1 MPARIIN
8 PYSLIIVMETLQT
21 TFADFRNYI
30 RRPQYSEPLADQP
43 GNQLTMTTRR
53 FLAGYPL
60 VLGVLLITTG
70 NILLGLFTAGEI
82 IFRPLLDRY
91 SSSTGILLSAL
102 LIAVTLEEAVFRA
115 ILRLTPNRL
124 RNLLALA
131 LWIPIGYYYYRLK
144 GMSNEFALLWIM
156 LLWAAV
162 VYGLNY
168 YLKRPAV
175 FARIERFWQAN
186 FRWIFYSVGVVY
198 GFVKIIDDVG
208 TLTDAQ
214 VLLLPVFLLSGSL
227 NGFYFGYIRMK
238 YGFWYGVA
246 VHVLV
251 LLAAM
256 APEAIRIL

>member
-1 MPARIIN
+1 
-8 PYSLIIVMETLQT
+8 METLQT
-21 TFADFRNYI
+21 TFADFRNYV
-30 RRPQYSEPLADQP
+30 RRPQYSQPLAEQP
-43 GNQLTMTTRR
+43 GNQLTMTTRH

-60 VLGVLLITTG
+60 VLGILLISIG
-70 NILLGLFTAGEI
+70 NMLLALFTAGEVV
-82 IFRPLLDRY
+82 FKPLLDRY
-91 SSSTGILLSAL
+91 SSSAGILLIAL
-102 LIAVTLEEAVFRA
+102 LIAVTLEEAIFRS

-131 LWIPIGYYYYRLK
+131 LWIPLGYYYHSLK
-144 GMSNEFALLWIM
+144 GMSNEFALFWTM
-156 LLWAAV
+156 LPWAAV
-162 VYGLNY
+162 VYGLNH

-198 GFVKIIDDVG
+198 GFMKIIDDVG
-208 TLTDAQ
+208 TLKDAE
-214 VLLLPVFLLSGSL
+214 VLLLPVFLLCSLL

-251 LLAAM
+251 LLAAL

>member
-1 MPARIIN
+1 
-8 PYSLIIVMETLQT
+8 METLQT

-30 RRPQYSEPLADQP
+30 SRPQYRQPLADHP
-43 GNQLTMTTRR
+43 GNQPAMTTRR

-60 VLGVLLITTG
+60 VLGILLITAGNTLLVHFTTG
-70 NILLGLFTAGEI
+70 EV
-82 IFRPLLDRY
+82 IFRPLLDRHR
-91 SSSTGILLSAL
+91 SSMGVFLLVI

-115 ILRLTPNRL
+115 ILRLAPSRL
-124 RNLLALA
+124 RNLLAFA
-131 LWIPIGYYYYRLK
+131 LWIPLGYYYHTLK
-144 GMSNEFALLWIM
+144 VMTNEFTLFWMI

-175 FARIERFWQAN
+175 FARIERFWQTN
-186 FRWIFYSVGVVY
+186 FRWIFYSVGIVY
-198 GFVKIIDDVG
+198 GFMKIIDDVG
-208 TLTDAQ
+208 ALKDAQ
-214 VLLLPVFLLSGSL
+214 LLLLPILLLCSLL
-227 NGFYFGYIRMK
+227 NGFYFGYVRMK

-251 LLAAM
+251 LLAAL